1 MTGRVGISATT
12 TARAVAFIVF
22 LLFLTLSCTGKQ
34 EVLRDKSSSADKRQM
49 PLWQVLKHRS
59 PSMRMLLDKK
69 DVPDTFVHEDRWY
82 KYVVEFERPPHEWQV
97 NKIIASCPIYQALY
111 TVTDRESGEVVRHE
125 TIGQDSCKSCHP
137 F

>member
-1 MTGRVGISATT
+1 MTGRIGLSAK
-12 TARAVAFIVF
+12 TASRAIVLF
-22 LLFLTLSCTGKQ
+22 VSLLFLTLSCSGKP
-34 EVLRDKSSSADKRQM
+34 EVLREKSSSVNKRQM
-49 PLWQVLKHRS
+49 PLWQVLRHRPAS
-59 PSMRMLLDKK
+59 PRMLWDKK
-69 DVPDTFVHEDRWY
+69 DVPNDFVYEDRWY